1 MADAKEEKVRE
12 LLRKA
17 LLKYAPEAME
27 SPLATSSE
35 FKIPP
40 RMGEIAPFN
49 KVVNRKGHQTHC
61 VIGARAYPYYEKKRI
76 ALILLINILG
86 GPAANS
92 RLNTILREKNALV
105 YNVDA
110 TYGQYSDTGIV
121 SIYFGC
127 DKQYYEKC
135 VRLVEG
141 ELEKFRSAPMS
152 DRALK
157 SAKKQLLGQ
166 LAISSDNS
174 EAQCLSMGKSL
185 LVFREVI
192 GTGKMRE
199 MIEAVTANEVQEVAN
214 EIFAPEKLCRL
225 TYM

>member
-1 MADAKEEKVRE
+1 
-12 LLRKA
+12 
-17 LLKYAPEAME
+17 ME
-27 SPLATSSE
+27 GDGKISE
-35 FKIPP
+35 GLTIPP
-40 RMGEIAPFN
+40 RMPQVKTFN

-61 VIGARAYPYYEKKRI
+61 IIGAQAYPYYEKKRM
-76 ALILLINILG
+76 ALILLVNILG

-92 RLNTILREKNALV
+92 RLNTILREKNGLV

-110 TYGQYSDTGIV
+110 AYGQYSDTGIV
-121 SIYFGC
+121 TIYFGC
-127 DKQYYEKC
+127 DRQNYEKC
-135 VRLVEG
+135 VRLIEG
-141 ELEKFRSAPMS
+141 ELEKFRVAPMS

-157 SAKKQLLGQ
+157 AAKKQLLGQ

-192 GTGKMRE
+192 GTAKMRQ
-199 MIEAVTANEVQEVAN
+199 MIEEVTAADVMEVAAD
-214 EIFAPEKLCRL
+214 IFAPEKICKL

>member
-1 MADAKEEKVRE
+1 M
-12 LLRKA
+12 
-17 LLKYAPEAME
+17 EATQ
-27 SPLATSSE
+27 SGQAE
-35 FKIPP
+35 FRIPP
-40 RMGEIAPFN
+40 RMGDIAPFN

-61 VIGARAYPYYEKKRI
+61 IIGARAYPYYDKKRI
-76 ALILLINILG
+76 ALILLVNILG

-92 RLNTILREKNALV
+92 KLNTILREKNALV

-110 TYGQYSDTGIV
+110 TYCQYSDTGMV

-127 DKQYYEKC
+127 DRQYFDKC

-199 MIEAVTANEVQEVAN
+199 LIEAVTASDVQEVAN